1 MATGAPVIGIM
12 MLDCPQIDVPG
23 CSQSDSTYRFAI
35 KRRVVKGA
43 SVAQMTSGSRELLAP
58 VLETAREL
66 EREGVDAIMGDCGFM
81 ALFQRE
87 LQAQASVPVFASS
100 LLLVPLVAQLLPQGR
115 RVGILTYRANTLS
128 EAHFNGAGWSSEQ
141 IPVAVAGVD
150 EQSAWRLFLTPGY
163 PFQSEERERQLLM
176 VSRRLVAQY
185 PDLGALVLE
194 CTIMPPFARKLQAE
208 IHLPI
213 FDITMLASL
222 VAQSLSR
229 CAFEKQHR
237 SCGIS

>member
-1 MATGAPVIGIM
+1 MATDAPVIGIM

-23 CSQSDSTYRFAI
+23 CSQSDSTYPFAI

-43 SVAQMTSGSRELLAP
+43 SVAKTTSGSRELLAP

-87 LQAQASVPVFASS
+87 LQAQANVPVFASS
-100 LLLVPLVAQLLPQGR
+100 LLLVPLVAMLLPKGR
-115 RVGILTYRANTLS
+115 RIGILTYRANTLS
-128 EAHFNGAGWSSEQ
+128 EAHFNGAGWSAAQ

-150 EQSAWRLFLTPGY
+150 EQSAWRPFLTPGD
-163 PFQSEERERQLLM
+163 PFHTAERERQLLTM
-176 VSRRLVAQY
+176 SRRLVGRY

-194 CTIMPPFARKLQAE
+194 CTIMPPFAHKLQAE
-208 IHLPI
+208 IRLPI

-229 CAFEKQHR
+229 CAFEKR
-237 SCGIS
+237 